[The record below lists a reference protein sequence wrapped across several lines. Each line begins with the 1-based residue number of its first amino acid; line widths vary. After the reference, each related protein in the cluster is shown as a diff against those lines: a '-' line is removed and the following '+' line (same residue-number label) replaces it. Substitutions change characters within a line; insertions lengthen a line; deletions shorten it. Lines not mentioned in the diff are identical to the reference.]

1 VGKDFSFPPFMH
13 TSNGVF
19 ASSAAMRGGQKKG
32 ILPTLRITTYFIF
45 FHAIMPHDFKGVAWK
60 L

>member
-1 VGKDFSFPPFMH
+1 MH

-45 FHAIMPHDFKGVAWK
+45 FHAIIPHDFKGVAWK